1 MLKGDAVL
9 FKHAEHLSPKPN
21 LGIHHGLLYVNRA
34 ESLLAGNSGD
44 GVTRLAAGAL
54 HNKCALV
61 LRTVGVPDIDG
72 NALLAHRE
80 NGVLM
85 KDAGSHVGKLPQ
97 FLVCNGLDNFRIL
110 HDSGVCHQNA
120 GHIRPVLVHIRV
132 DGLGHDRARN
142 IGTAS
147 GKCFDGPIR
156 LGTVKTRDN
165 SLLHML
171 QTLGQLPVGVL

>member
-9 FKHAEHLSPKPN
+9 LKHAEHLSPKPN
-21 LGIHHGLLYVNRA
+21 LGIHHGLLYVNGA
-34 ESLLAGNSGD
+34 ESLFARNSGD
-44 GVTRLAAGAL
+44 GVTRLAAGTL
-54 HNKCALV
+54 HNESSLV
-61 LRTVGVPDIDG
+61 LRPVGIPDIDG
-72 NALLAHRE
+72 DTFLAHRE
-80 NGVLM
+80 NGVLV
-85 KDAGSHVGKLPQ
+85 KNAGSHVGKFPQ
-97 FLVCNGLDNFRIL
+97 FLVCNGLNDFRIL
-110 HDSGVCHQNA
+110 HDSGVCHQNTR
-120 GHIRPVLVHIRV
+120 HIRPVLVHIRV